1 MKRHHTFPL
10 LARLN
15 LCWLAL
21 AALLTGCAA
30 PGASRPDAS
39 AEPAIR
45 AVLEQQARDWNQG
58 SIERFM
64 QGYAPR
70 DDIRFASGGDVQRG
84 WQPVFDR
91 YLKKYGD
98 RAAMGRLTFSEVE
111 VTPLSADAAL
121 VLGRWR
127 LQREKDEP
135 SGLFTL
141 VFRKLP
147 EGWRI
152 VHDHTSSAETK

>member
-1 MKRHHTFPL
+1 MRLSELALLLL
-10 LARLN
+10 LA
-15 LCWLAL
+15 AG
-21 AALLTGCAA
+21 TGCRMPAT
-30 PGASRPDAS
+30 SRIPDAAS
-39 AEPAIR
+39 AERSIR
-45 AVLEQQARDWNQG
+45 AVLEQQARDWNAG

-64 QGYAPR
+64 QGYAKA
-70 DDIRFASGGDVQRG
+70 DDIRFASGGEVRRG

-98 RAAMGRLTFSEVE
+98 RAAMGQLTFSNLEITV
-111 VTPLSADAAL
+111 LSADAAI
-121 VLGRWR
+121 VLGQWR

-141 VFRKLP
+141 VFRQLP

-152 VHDHTSSAETK
+152 VHDHTSAAEK

>member
-1 MKRHHTFPL
+1 MTRYTLRTFITLAL
-10 LARLN
+10 LAFV
-15 LCWLAL
+15 A
-21 AALLTGCAA
+21 GCAA
-30 PGASRPDAS
+30 RRAHSGS
-39 AEPAIR
+39 AEQEIR
-45 AVLEQQARDWNQG
+45 AVLNQQARDWNDG

-64 QGYAPR
+64 QGYAKR
-70 DDIRFASGGDVQRG
+70 DDIRFASGGEVQRG

-91 YLKKYGD
+91 YVKKYGD
-98 RAAMGRLTFSEVE
+98 RAAMGLLTFSEVE
-111 VTPLSADAAL
+111 VSILSPDTAL

-147 EGWRI
+147 GGWRI
-152 VHDHTSSAETK
+152 VHDHTSAAEKK